1 MTDLHGMRRFINQT
15 VRTTNQFP
23 TLREICSALNYS
35 ENQARNY
42 MKSLAED
49 GYIEKIGDW
58 YKFAENQ
65 QLSEPEEIFEAIQA
79 SESGN
84 NLLQDM
90 FDKNPLN
97 EMLEKSDPHFIS
109 LNPGVKRKRGRPF
122 GSVKK
127 TIPGIESAQTAPEP
141 RIEVKNEPIYK
152 NQVRII
158 QAVMGIIGV
167 GASIISIYY
176 SYLWMKDF
184 LPFVLAVVFAFIIVF
199 FSIFAFETII
209 IFLSGEITDNK
220 AIKIGVVTGFLLL
233 WGIATFF
240 SIASTVGGQVNKNL
254 QKNESKV
261 NSVGKN
267 NQEQWKIL
275 KEQKADLKDSLNE
288 YRKQAKTYND
298 ILAGMNN
305 MKTRYENK
313 QGWNDVNYK
322 LQEVQKNTQKI
333 LGDMDEVRAQE
344 KKLLEES
351 KGKVN
356 VVAESNAEDKDFYLW
371 MAKVLNV
378 GADKIQFVLSLFFAI
393 FIDLISPTA
402 LAISLFLRNKF

>member
-1 MTDLHGMRRFINQT
+1 MTDHYSVRRFINQSI
-15 VRTTNQFP
+15 RNSNKFP
-23 TLREICSALNYS
+23 NLKEICASLNYS
-35 ENQARNY
+35 EDQARKY
-42 MKSLAED
+42 MASLADD

-58 YKFAENQ
+58 YKFPENQ
-65 QLSEPEEIFEAIQA
+65 QLSEPEEPKTNWGKFGDLGKIANPHTNLYDQNGKIVVSPAI
-79 SESGN
+79 EE
-84 NLLQDM
+84 
-90 FDKNPLN
+90 FINP
-97 EMLEKSDPHFIS
+97 
-109 LNPGVKRKRGRPF
+109 VKRKRGRPF
-122 GSVKK
+122 GTTKK
-127 TIPGIESAQTAPEP
+127 VITSTTESSQTAPEL
-141 RIEVKNEPIYK
+141 RIEAQNKPIYT
-152 NQVRII
+152 NQVKII
-158 QAVMGIIGV
+158 QAVMGVIGI

-184 LPFVLAVVFAFIIVF
+184 LPFVLSVLFAFIIVS

-209 IFLSGEITDNK
+209 IFLSGEITDK
-220 AIKIGVVTGFLLL
+220 KWIKIGVVTGFLLL

-254 QKNESKV
+254 QKNEAKI
-261 NSVGKN
+261 NSAGKN

-333 LGDMDEVRAQE
+333 LGDMDEVRNQE

-351 KGKVN
+351 KGKIN
-356 VVAESNAEDKDFYLW
+356 VAAESNAEDKDFYLW
-371 MAKVLNV
+371 MAKVLNIS
-378 GADKIQFVLSLFFAI
+378 ADKIQFVLSLFFAI